1 MSFDFVLYF
10 RACPNVDDL
19 TIDTP
24 LLFYSKLIDN
34 PSLISIFKQ
43 IKTLELK
50 TRNLYFHPN
59 FASKVSQRFPAL
71 KTIELEVF
79 ASDDYLDI
87 IDIFLTQMENLS
99 DIKILYQQATP
110 FDHRISPSYVLEK
123 RRQTFPEHVIDEKMV
138 NLKKTERDVQIWLP

>member
-1 MSFDFVLYF
+1 MTFDFVLYF
-10 RACPNVDDL
+10 RACPNVNDL
-19 TIDTP
+19 TINNP

-43 IKTLELK
+43 IEILQLQ

-79 ASDDYLDI
+79 SFDDCLDI
-87 IDIFLTQMENLS
+87 IDVFLTQMENLS
-99 DIKILYQQATP
+99 HIKINYQQATP
-110 FDHRISPSYVLEK
+110 FDDPISLNYVLEK
-123 RRQTFPEHVIDEKMV
+123 SRQKFPERVIDGKMA
-138 NLKKTERDVQIWLP
+138 NLKKTEKDVQIWLP